1 MFRGTFTA
9 LVTPFRNG
17 GIDVSAFETLIPT
30 QTAAGITGLV
40 AIGTTGESPTLSHEE
55 REEVIRLTV
64 ATANKRCVVLAGTG
78 SNATQHAVT
87 DTKAAEKLGVDG
99 ALLVAPYYNKP
110 SQEGLFRHFKAIAEA
125 TSLPIILYNIPGRC
139 SVDIVPE
146 TVARLAKE
154 CRNIVSIKEA
164 SGSVE
169 RVSDLRRRLPES
181 FTILSGD
188 DSLTLPFMAVGAAGL
203 VSVAS
208 NLFPGK
214 VCALVRACE
223 AGDLKSAAELHRK
236 LLPLFKDL
244 FIEPNPVP
252 VKTALGWRG
261 AMSGEV
267 RLPLC
272 EMSEANQASLR
283 KTLEEFEQN
292 KRSRLRACCSSAR
305 PDAWERRF
313 SISRGPTGKSRSS
326 RNAILAMRFSQSLR
340 IVTWLSISATPMPS
354 TKSAALR
361 YTIINR
367 LSLGRLDIRNSNVA
381 KSKMRR
387 RFCRLYSRP
396 ISALE

>member
-17 GIDVSAFETLIPT
+17 GIDVPAFEKLIQT
-30 QTAAGITGLV
+30 QIAAGITGLV
-40 AIGTTGESPTLSHEE
+40 AIGTTGESPTLSHDE

-64 ATANKRCVVLAGTG
+64 AMANKRCVVLAGTG

-87 DTKAAEKLGVDG
+87 DTKVAEKLGVDG

-110 SQEGLFRHFKAIAEA
+110 SQEGLFRHLKAIAEA
-125 TSLPIILYNIPGRC
+125 TSLPIMLYNIPGRC
-139 SVDIVPE
+139 SVDIMPE

-188 DSLTLPFMAVGAAGL
+188 DSLTLPFMAVGAAGV

-208 NLFPGK
+208 NLFPSE
-214 VCALVRACE
+214 VCALVRTCE
-223 AGDLKSAAELHRK
+223 SGDLKSASKLHRR

-261 AMSGEV
+261 AISGEV

-272 EMSEANQASLR
+272 EMSEANQARLR
-283 KTLEEFEQN
+283 KTLEEFERN
-292 KRSRLRACCSSAR
+292 K
-305 PDAWERRF
+305 
-313 SISRGPTGKSRSS
+313 
-326 RNAILAMRFSQSLR
+326 
-340 IVTWLSISATPMPS
+340 
-354 TKSAALR
+354 
-361 YTIINR
+361 
-367 LSLGRLDIRNSNVA
+367 
-381 KSKMRR
+381 
-387 RFCRLYSRP
+387 
-396 ISALE
+396 

>member
-9 LVTPFRNG
+9 LVTPFRDG
-17 GIDVSAFETLIPT
+17 GVDDSAFKKLIET
-30 QTAAGITGLV
+30 QVAAGITGIV
-40 AIGTTGESPTLSHEE
+40 AIGTTGESPTLSHDE
-55 REEVIRLTV
+55 REHVIRLAVT
-64 ATANKRCVVLAGTG
+64 TANKRCLVLAGTG
-78 SNATQHAVT
+78 SNATRHAMA
-87 DTKAAEKLGVDG
+87 DTIMAEKLGVDG

-110 SQEGLFRHFKAIAEA
+110 SHEGLFRHFKAIAGA
-125 TSLPIILYNIPGRC
+125 TSLPIMLYNIPGRC

-146 TVARLAKE
+146 TVVRLAEE

-181 FTILSGD
+181 FIILSGD
-188 DSLTLPFMAVGAAGL
+188 DSLTLPFMAVGAAGV

-208 NLFPGK
+208 NLFPAE

-223 AGDLKSAAELHRK
+223 SGDLKSAAKLHWK

-272 EMSEANQASLR
+272 EMSGANQDRLR
-283 KTLEEFEQN
+283 KTLEEFEPQ
-292 KRSRLRACCSSAR
+292 K
-305 PDAWERRF
+305 
-313 SISRGPTGKSRSS
+313 
-326 RNAILAMRFSQSLR
+326 
-340 IVTWLSISATPMPS
+340 
-354 TKSAALR
+354 
-361 YTIINR
+361 
-367 LSLGRLDIRNSNVA
+367 
-381 KSKMRR
+381 
-387 RFCRLYSRP
+387 
-396 ISALE
+396 